1 MRIWVPDI
9 GIFGS
14 RNDAVMHI
22 FYIIIYKPARRCRT
36 AADDGKMRKRD
47 TFGKAR
53 ENAKARG
60 AYPFENEK
68 KSENRAPGIA
78 DRVHISLSLPVAANI
93 ARFGIFPLFSLC
105 RKSKS
110 KYAHIIAYNVY
121 IFAPDEK
128 SLHKKTLVGRKNS
141 I

>member
-22 FYIIIYKPARRCRT
+22 FYIIIYKPAQRCRT

-68 KSENRAPGIA
+68 SLKTARRVLLIA
-78 DRVHISLSLPVAANI
+78 CI
-93 ARFGIFPLFSLC
+93 
-105 RKSKS
+105 
-110 KYAHIIAYNVY
+110 
-121 IFAPDEK
+121 
-128 SLHKKTLVGRKNS
+128 
-141 I
+141 